1 MCGLIGLFVFDE
13 IHTRQEVKELGS
25 WKLQLRGNKVGNS
38 WRLWGRREGCEQ
50 SSAVASMETRPS
62 SIRSSRGRGAPS
74 AIWVIEELAAEDRKA
89 GMLPGRQQTDCLF
102 PQQRHKGMVIPMV
115 LFEPHNDLGGEI
127 HPVGSQCPAMLNYLE
142 CPEYHMHSCPGYT
155 TLLPGSTLSSS
166 FSPLGQRLHIF

>member
-1 MCGLIGLFVFDE
+1 M
-13 IHTRQEVKELGS
+13 KELGS

-142 CPEYHMHSCPGYT
+142 CPEYHA
-155 TLLPGSTLSSS
+155 LLPRIHYSSTRKHTFLQFLSSGATTTY
-166 FSPLGQRLHIF
+166 LLDLA